1 MPQDSTLP
9 RSAGTSDI
17 SDARPPGSKL
27 PLVAIAAAV
36 VLIALAANLAFK
48 KSHSEPSPL
57 EPSPATRSVLVPAES
72 EPVKLPVAAAKPA
85 ASAASAGYAL
95 ASAAVAAANG
105 ASTAI
110 TAAVDTFAS
119 LRLSIDQLTGR
130 VGAVEARERARDEQ
144 LASLRMDVDA
154 LKTAPLAARAASA
167 SPTSVVATGA
177 EPERAEVAPASRV
190 VAHRRIASARRSTAA
205 NTAAATPAAARGSA
219 DGSVLAVDLWGG
231 KPSVALARTGT
242 GGTELRFFNEGES
255 QGRVTLKRADVGS
268 QKATFVTPTGEF
280 TLAPKEQ

>member
-17 SDARPPGSKL
+17 SDARPPRSKL

-154 LKTAPLAARAASA
+154 LKTAPLTARAASA
-167 SPTSVVATGA
+167 SPNAVAATDA
-177 EPERAEVAPASRV
+177 EPERAEVAPAPRV
-190 VAHRRIASARRSTAA
+190 VAHRRAASPRRSTSA
-205 NTAAATPAAARGSA
+205 NTPASPAAARGSA

-231 KPSVALARTGT
+231 RPSVALARTGAS
-242 GGTELRFFNEGES
+242 GTELRFFNEGES

-268 QKATFVTPTGEF
+268 QKATFATPTGEF

>member
-17 SDARPPGSKL
+17 SDARPPRSKL
-27 PLVAIAAAV
+27 PLVAIAVAV

-72 EPVKLPVAAAKPA
+72 EPVKLPVAAAKP
-85 ASAASAGYAL
+85 AASAGYAL

-167 SPTSVVATGA
+167 SPTSVVATDA
-177 EPERAEVAPASRV
+177 EPVRAEVAPAPRV
-190 VAHRRIASARRSTAA
+190 VAHRRIASARRSIAA

-268 QKATFVTPTGEF
+268 QKATFATPTGEF

>member
-17 SDARPPGSKL
+17 SDARPPRSKL

-72 EPVKLPVAAAKPA
+72 EPVKLPVAAARPA

-95 ASAAVAAANG
+95 ANAAVAAANA

-154 LKTAPLAARAASA
+154 LKTAPVAARAASA
-167 SPTSVVATGA
+167 SPNAVAATDA
-177 EPERAEVAPASRV
+177 EAERAEVAPAPRV
-190 VAHRRIASARRSTAA
+190 VAHRRTASPRRSTAA
-205 NTAAATPAAARGSA
+205 NTPAPPAAARGSA

>member
-9 RSAGTSDI
+9 RTPSTPDI
-17 SDARPPGSKL
+17 SDARPRRSKL

-36 VLIALAANLAFK
+36 VLIGFAANLAFK

-85 ASAASAGYAL
+85 ASAGNAL

-154 LKTAPLAARAASA
+154 LKTAPLTARAASA
-167 SPTSVVATGA
+167 SPTSVVATDA
-177 EPERAEVAPASRV
+177 EPVRAEVAPAPRV
-190 VAHRRIASARRSTAA
+190 VAHRRTASPRRSTAA
-205 NTAAATPAAARGSA
+205 NPPVPSAAARGSA
-219 DGSVLAVDLWGG
+219 DGSVVAVDLWGG